1 MGTIVGFN
9 RIYKQL
15 YVCINVN
22 IYFEGILDAFFLIF
36 FMCGNMIR
44 NYFVVNDKQADGM
57 AGWE

>member
-22 IYFEGILDAFFLIF
+22 IYFEGILDAFFFHIF
-36 FMCGNMIR
+36 HAWEH
-44 NYFVVNDKQADGM
+44 DK
-57 AGWE
+57 ELFRSE